1 MVVALYRRAGSLPL
15 QLTRP
20 SGSAVILFLC
30 KKNLLVTGSY
40 ATVCYARSE
49 FDDLLIIALLQGG
62 RYGSTGNY
70 QKNTIKVKTMSIFEK
85 TKHCTHRISCRL
97 KLSLMVCTVAILA
110 TVISVP
116 LISA

>member
-1 MVVALYRRAGSLPL
+1 LVSESCVNVLCAAAFDELLMVALA
-15 QLTRP
+15 
-20 SGSAVILFLC
+20 
-30 KKNLLVTGSY
+30 
-40 ATVCYARSE
+40 
-49 FDDLLIIALLQGG
+49 GG
-62 RYGSTGNY
+62 RYGSAGNY

-85 TKHCTHRISCRL
+85 TKHCTHRIPCRL